1 MDRDLFV
8 LIQINLDCDPQAQPK
23 TATPKTQLDRW
34 TMPRARPTFG
44 AAVPLH
50 CQTKPVACA
59 ERTPIMNTTLI
70 IAFIVLATILV
81 GAFIGV
87 TLRDRLP
94 KHHLTDETKNLVNV
108 STAVVATV
116 SALVLGLL
124 ISNANTS
131 FTRLGGQVTALSAEI
146 LRLDQMLRR
155 YGADAEP
162 ARKTLLQYA
171 EHKAD
176 DLFPDN
182 PADVRLSNPATYE
195 LLQRLE
201 DMLLALKPANPR
213 DQWWLAQAMTLA
225 AKIGETRWL
234 IAQQIGQG
242 TPKAFVALL
251 VFWLALLFASFGLF
265 APPNLTSAITLT
277 LCALAVAGAV
287 GMILELEQG
296 FGGLVRISPEPMRQA
311 VSTLETEPSN
321 QNAP

>member
-1 MDRDLFV
+1 MR
-8 LIQINLDCDPQAQPK
+8 NP
-23 TATPKTQLDRW
+23 
-34 TMPRARPTFG
+34 
-44 AAVPLH
+44 
-50 CQTKPVACA
+50 
-59 ERTPIMNTTLI
+59 LI
-70 IAFIVLATILV
+70 IGLLVYALLLA
-81 GAFIGV
+81 GAFVGWKM
-87 TLRDRLP
+87 RNRLP
-94 KHHLTDETKNLVNV
+94 AHHLAEETKSLVNM

-124 ISNANTS
+124 ISNANTT
-131 FTRLGGQVTALSAEI
+131 FTRLGGQVTSLSAEI
-146 LRLDQMLRR
+146 LRLDQILRR

-162 ARKTLLQYA
+162 ARNTLLKYA
-171 EHKAD
+171 EHKTD

-182 PADVRLSNPATYE
+182 PADVRLSNPSTYE

-201 DMLLALKPANPR
+201 DMLLALKPTNPR

-234 IAQQIGQG
+234 LAQQIGQG

-265 APPNLTSAITLT
+265 APRNLTSAITLT

-287 GMILELEQG
+287 AMFLELEQG
-296 FGGLVRISPEPMRQA
+296 LGGVVRISPEPMRQA
-311 VSTLETEPSN
+311 VQTLEAEPSN

>member
-1 MDRDLFV
+1 MNNTV
-8 LIQINLDCDPQAQPK
+8 IIGLIA
-23 TATPKTQLDRW
+23 
-34 TMPRARPTFG
+34 F
-44 AAVPLH
+44 AA
-50 CQTKPVACA
+50 
-59 ERTPIMNTTLI
+59 I
-70 IAFIVLATILV
+70 IA
-81 GAFIGV
+81 GAFAGAEV
-87 TLRDRLP
+87 RERLP

-108 STAVVATV
+108 STAVLATV

-131 FTRLGGQVTALSAEI
+131 FTRLGGEGTTLSAEI
-146 LRLDQMLRR
+146 LRLDHVLRR

-162 ARKTLLQYA
+162 ARSTLLQYA
-171 EHKAD
+171 EHKAA
-176 DLFPDN
+176 DLFPDS
-182 PADVRLSNPATYE
+182 PADVGVGNPSTYE

-201 DMLLALKPANPR
+201 DMLLALKPASPR

-225 AKIGETRWL
+225 AKIGDARWL
-234 IAQQIGQG
+234 IAQQVGQG

-287 GMILELEQG
+287 AMFLELEQG

-311 VSTLETEPSN
+311 VKTMEIEPSN

>member
-1 MDRDLFV
+1 MSNSLV
-8 LIQINLDCDPQAQPK
+8 IGLIVFA
-23 TATPKTQLDRW
+23 
-34 TMPRARPTFG
+34 
-44 AAVPLH
+44 PL
-50 CQTKPVACA
+50 
-59 ERTPIMNTTLI
+59 
-70 IAFIVLATILV
+70 LV
-81 GAFIGV
+81 GAFAGAKI
-87 TLRDRLP
+87 RKRLP
-94 KHHLTDETKNLVNV
+94 QHHLTDETKNLVSV

-146 LRLDQMLRR
+146 LRLDHMLRR

-162 ARKTLLQYA
+162 ARNMLLQYA
-171 EHKAD
+171 QHKSA
-176 DLFPDN
+176 DLFPDDR
-182 PADVRLSNPATYE
+182 ADVRLSNPSTYE

-213 DQWWLAQAMTLA
+213 DQWWLSQAMALA
-225 AKIGETRWL
+225 AKIGNSRWL
-234 IAQQIGQG
+234 LAQQVGQG

-265 APPNLTSAITLT
+265 APPNLTSTITLT

-287 GMILELEQG
+287 AMFLELEQG
-296 FGGLVRISPEPMRQA
+296 FGGVVRISPEPMRQA
-311 VSTLETEPSN
+311 VKVLEAEPSK

>member
-1 MDRDLFV
+1 M
-8 LIQINLDCDPQAQPK
+8 
-23 TATPKTQLDRW
+23 
-34 TMPRARPTFG
+34 M
-44 AAVPLH
+44 H
-50 CQTKPVACA
+50 
-59 ERTPIMNTTLI
+59 TLI
-70 IAFIVLATILV
+70 IGLIALAAILG

-87 TLRDRLP
+87 KIRDRLP
-94 KHHLTDETKNLVNV
+94 EHHLSDETKGLVTV
-108 STAVVATV
+108 STAVIATV

-131 FTRLGGQVTALSAEI
+131 FTRLGGEVTALSAQI

-162 ARKTLLQYA
+162 ARSVLLHYA
-171 EHKAD
+171 ERKTA
-176 DLFPDN
+176 DLFPED
-182 PADVRLSNPATYE
+182 PADVRLSNPLTYE

-201 DMLLALKPANPR
+201 EMLLALKPANAR
-213 DQWWLAQAMTLA
+213 DQWWLTQAMALA
-225 AKIGETRWL
+225 AKIGDTRWL
-234 IAQQIGQG
+234 LAQQIGQG

-287 GMILELEQG
+287 AMFLELEQG

-311 VSTLETEPSN
+311 VKTLEAEPSN